1 MTLLGRG
8 FLAIWNDVAEGSDA
22 EVDQW
27 YIREH
32 APERVG
38 LPGFLRGRRYV
49 AIDGHPKYFTLYETE
64 SAKVL
69 ASPPYLT
76 RLNDPTPW
84 TRNALRLFRNTNRTA
99 CDLTRSFGQ
108 GTGGVVATLRLGPA
122 AGHDAALRSWLSDT
136 ALPAAVAEPGIVAV
150 ALGEAD
156 LSSTRVPTAE
166 RDLRDREDEVAAWVV
181 VVDGIDAASVEAA
194 LNSRLSRAALEQ
206 AGAAAGLILGRYR
219 LQYALL
225 H

>member
-38 LPGFLRGRRYV
+38 LPGFLRGRRFV
-49 AIDGHPKYFTLYETE
+49 AIDGRPKYFTLYETE

-69 ASPPYLT
+69 ASPSYLA

-84 TRNALRLFRNTNRTA
+84 SRKALQLFRNTNRTA
-99 CDLTRSFGQ
+99 CDLTRSLGQ
-108 GTGGVVATLRLGPA
+108 GTGGVMATLRLASAPA
-122 AGHDAALRSWLSDT
+122 RDAALRTWLSDS
-136 ALPAAVAEPGIVAV
+136 ALPATVAEPGVVAV

-156 LSSTRVPTAE
+156 LSATRVPTAE
-166 RDLRDREDEVAAWVV
+166 RSLRDRDDEVAAWVV
-181 VVDGIDAASVEAA
+181 LVEGIDAESVEAA
-194 LNSRLSRAALEQ
+194 VTRHLGHAALER
-206 AGAAAGLILGRYR
+206 AGAAPGSIPGHYC